1 MTVPAGEL
9 TDAATL
15 SIVHELVDPD
25 QIVAGAPTTGVHEMD
40 AVSGVWE
47 MSPGAMRDT
56 EVDEIFVVIAGEATL
71 DFVDPALPS
80 IELRPGSVVRLR
92 AGMQTVWTVRQT
104 VRKVYVAL

>member
-1 MTVPAGEL
+1 
-9 TDAATL
+9 
-15 SIVHELVDPD
+15 
-25 QIVAGAPTTGVHEMD
+25 MD